1 MCSLQG
7 PSAKVVAGTA
17 PNIATWYIPQ
27 ALLIAN
33 SEYFHTACAEPI
45 KKGIVRKIVLLD
57 CKPELFQPFVQWM
70 YFATLPASET
80 FGPCEEFQLW
90 SLGDKLGAS
99 GFKDT
104 LMTEIH
110 SLFAFDASRPSPCFF
125 TTEEAEWC
133 WTQTEHGSR
142 LRNFFLDTF
151 PQHWTY
157 LVEYSKNKTAWLGL
171 LAEHPDLSSFLLS
184 ALASKDVGREEA
196 LDTKPV
202 AAYLEM
208 PKN

>member
-1 MCSLQG
+1 MAPMTEEGKLAEHLQKMLPLLQG
-7 PSAKVVAGTA
+7 PSAEVVAGAA

-27 ALLIAN
+27 ALRIVN
-33 SEYFHTACAEPI
+33 SEYSRTACEEPI
-45 KKGIVRKIVLLD
+45 KKGILRKIVLLD
-57 CKPELFQPFVQWM
+57 CKPELFQRFVQWM

-80 FGPCEEFQLW
+80 FRPCEAFQLW
-90 SLGDKLGAS
+90 SLGEKLTAS

-110 SLFAFDASRPSPCFF
+110 
-125 TTEEAEWC
+125 TE
-133 WTQTEHGSR
+133 QYSQ
-142 LRNFFLDTF
+142 LPNFFLDTF
-151 PQHWTY
+151 PQHWNY
-157 LVEYSKNKTAWLGL
+157 LTEYSKNKLAWLGL

-184 ALASKDVGREEA
+184 ALASKDIGREEA
-196 LDTKPV
+196 LDTKPL